1 MALRPNFNQSSFHPH
16 SLGMRVML
24 SAFFVLFIFNL
35 IVIAVLDHANKNK
48 VIKNYSEQLELQLYN
63 LLAVSEYEN
72 GEIQISS
79 FFNDKRLNKKDGDL
93 IAIIIDDTDKR
104 VWDSF
109 SAKRIVFENPPQSEL
124 GKPKAELSETTYKQ
138 KYLIQSLT
146 TIWDSEQNAQ
156 QLTFLVGLNIKSYA
170 DEISEYRKKL
180 IIGSLIVIASVLVLQ
195 GIILF
200 FGFQSL
206 NKITEDLKEVSLGNK
221 NSLDGRY
228 PKELQ
233 SVSLAIN
240 QLIESER
247 SQKDRYQKSLA
258 DLAHSLKTPLSVL
271 QSHSE
276 RLENKSLFSEQI
288 ERLDQIISYQLQRAA
303 HSGSALA
310 VTPIAVKDVIK
321 EINKALEK
329 VYRDKKVSLVLKITK
344 DSLFYGD
351 KNDLMELLGNLMDN
365 AYKHCREKLLVTV
378 KFEKNKNQRR
388 LYMSIEDDGLGV
400 DESDREFIL
409 QRGARMD
416 SLNPGQGIGL
426 AVVVDIVKSY
436 KGDISITESDLGGA
450 CFKLAFKQD
459 LI

>member
-1 MALRPNFNQSSFHPH
+1 MALRPNFNQNSFHPH

-48 VIKNYSEQLELQLYN
+48 VIENYSEQLELQLYN

-79 FFNDKRLNKKDGDL
+79 FFNDKRFNEKDGDL

-109 SAKRIVFENPPQSEL
+109 SAKRIVFESPPQSEL
-124 GKPKAELSETTYKQ
+124 GKPKAELSETANKQ

-156 QLTFLVGLNIKSYA
+156 QLTFLVGLNTTAYA
-170 DEISEYRKKL
+170 GQISEYRKKL

-206 NKITEDLKEVSLGNK
+206 NKITKDLKEVSLGNK

-233 SVSLAIN
+233 SVSFAIN

-247 SQKDRYQKSLA
+247 AQKHRYQKSLA

-276 RLENKSLFSEQI
+276 HLENKSLFSEQI

-310 VTPIAVKDVIK
+310 VTPIEVKNVIK

-329 VYRDKKVSLVLKITK
+329 VYHEKNVSLALKITK
-344 DSLFYGD
+344 GCLFYGD

-365 AYKHCREKLLVTV
+365 AYKHCQEKLLITV
-378 KFEKNKNQRR
+378 EFEKSKNQRR
-388 LYMSIEDDGLGV
+388 LYISIEDDGIGI
-400 DESDREFIL
+400 DKNDREFIL
-409 QRGARMD
+409 QRGARVD

-426 AVVVDIVKSY
+426 AIVVDIVKSY
-436 KGDISITESDLGGA
+436 HGQISITESSLGGA
-450 CFKLAFKQD
+450 CFNLEFKQD